1 MASEANVVDER
12 LMEWLRDAHA
22 MEEQAETMLSS
33 MAGRIEHY
41 PDIKRR
47 IEQHIEETREQARLI
62 RSCIERRGGSVST
75 MKDIGAKTMAWVQ
88 GMSGMFVSDEIVKG
102 GMASYMFEH
111 FEIAAYR
118 NLIEAAR
125 VAGDIETQTIC
136 ERILPEEQAMAAWLE
151 HNMAGVVRTY
161 LAREMRPNTTAKR

>member
-1 MASEANVVDER
+1 MTTDTTAAEEN
-12 LMEWLRDAHA
+12 LMDWLRDAHA
-22 MEEQAETMLSS
+22 MEEQAETMLTS
-33 MAGRIEHY
+33 MAGRIDHY
-41 PDIKRR
+41 PDLKRR

-62 RSCIERRGGSVST
+62 RGCIERRGGSVST
-75 MKDIGAKTMAWVQ
+75 MKDVGAKTMAWVQ
-88 GMSGMFVSDEIVKG
+88 GLAGMFASDEIVKG
-102 GMASYMFEH
+102 GMASYTFEH

-125 VAGDIETQTIC
+125 FVGDRETMTIC

-161 LAREMRPNTTAKR
+161 LARDETDAPAKR

>member
-1 MASEANVVDER
+1 MANDTNVAEER

-33 MAGRIEHY
+33 MAERIENY

-47 IEQHIEETREQARLI
+47 IEQHIDETREQQRLI
-62 RSCIERRGGSVST
+62 RACIERRGGSVST
-75 MKDIGAKTMAWVQ
+75 IKDLGAKTMAWAQ
-88 GMSGMFVSDEIVKG
+88 GLSGMFVSDEIVKG
-102 GMASYMFEH
+102 GMASYTFEH

-125 VAGDIETQTIC
+125 VVGDAETLAVC

-151 HNMAGVVRTY
+151 HNMTGVVRTY
-161 LAREMRPNTTAKR
+161 LAREMRPGETAKH